1 MKVVILAGGYG
12 TRLSEETSL
21 KPKPMVE
28 IAEEPILWHI
38 MKIYSH
44 YGFNDFI
51 ICLGY
56 KGNIIKDYFI
66 NYHLIHSNLT
76 VDVNNGYITTAES
89 RSEKWKV
96 QLIDTGIDVMTGGRL
111 KRIEKYLEGDIFL
124 MTYGDGVSD
133 ININNLVAFHR
144 KHKKLVTLTAVKP
157 EGRFGLISIDKSGGV
172 TDMLEKAPGDGEWV
186 NGGFFVID
194 RKALKYIENDSTIW
208 ERGPLQEISK
218 MGELMAFEH
227 RGFWKPM
234 DTLNDKR
241 ILESL
246 WNSGKAPWKV
256 WEK

>member
-28 IAEEPILWHI
+28 IGEEPILWHI

-44 YGFNDFI
+44 YGYNDFV

-56 KGNIIKDYFI
+56 KGNVIKDYFI
-66 NYHLIHSNLT
+66 NYHRMHSNLT
-76 VDVNNGYITTAES
+76 VDVNNGSITTSES

-96 QLIDTGIDVMTGGRL
+96 QVIDTGIEVMTGGRL
-111 KRIEKYLEGDIFL
+111 KRIEKYLDDDTFL

-133 ININNLVAFHR
+133 VNVNDLVAFHR
-144 KHKKLVTLTAVKP
+144 KHNRLVTMTAVKP
-157 EGRFGLISIDKSGGV
+157 EGRFGLIRINKDGGV
-172 TDMLEKAPGDGEWV
+172 TDMVEKPPGDGEWV
-186 NGGFFVID
+186 NGGFYVID
-194 RKALKYIENDSTIW
+194 RKALKFIKDDSTIW
-208 ERGPLQEISK
+208 ERGQLQELSRT
-218 MGELMAFEH
+218 GELKAFQH
-227 RGFWKPM
+227 QGFWKPM

-241 ILESL
+241 TLDAL

-256 WEK
+256 WK

>member
-28 IAEEPILWHI
+28 IGEEPILWHI

-44 YGFNDFI
+44 YGYNDFI

-66 NYHLIHSNLT
+66 KYHWMHSNLT
-76 VDVNNGYITTAES
+76 ADLNSGSIIPSES
-89 RSEKWKV
+89 RLENWKV
-96 QLIDTGIDVMTGGRL
+96 QLIDTGTEVMTGGRL
-111 KRIEKYLEGDIFL
+111 RRIEKYLDDNTFL

-133 ININNLVAFHR
+133 VNVNDLVAFHR
-144 KHKKLVTLTAVKP
+144 KHDKLVTMTAVKP
-157 EGRFGLISIDKSGGV
+157 EGRFGLIRIDKDGGV
-172 TDMLEKAPGDGEWV
+172 TDMVEKPPGDGEWV

-194 RKALKYIENDSTIW
+194 RKALKFIEDDSTIW
-208 ERGPLQEISK
+208 ERGPLQELSRK
-218 MGELMAFEH
+218 GELKAFQH
-227 RGFWKPM
+227 QGFWKPM

-241 ILESL
+241 TLDAL

-256 WEK
+256 WK

>member
-28 IAEEPILWHI
+28 IGEEPILWHI

-44 YGFNDFI
+44 YGYNDFI

-56 KGNIIKDYFI
+56 KGDVIKNYFI
-66 NYHLIHSNLT
+66 NYHKMHSNLS
-76 VDVNNGYITTAES
+76 VDVSKGSVIATES
-89 RSEKWKV
+89 KSENWKV

-111 KRIEKYLEGDIFL
+111 KRIEKYLDDDTFL

-133 ININNLVAFHR
+133 VNINDLVAFHK
-144 KHKKLVTLTAVKP
+144 KHGKLVTMTAVKP
-157 EGRFGLISIDKSGGV
+157 EGRFGLIRIDKSGTV
-172 TDMLEKAPGDGEWV
+172 TDMVEKMPGDGEWV

-194 RKALKYIENDSTIW
+194 RKALKFIESDATIW
-208 ERGPLQEISK
+208 EQGPLQELARK
-218 MGELMAFEH
+218 RELEAFQH
-227 RGFWKPM
+227 NGFWKPM

-241 ILESL
+241 ILEKL
-246 WNSGKAPWKV
+246 WNSGMAPWKV
-256 WEK
+256 WK

>member
-28 IAEEPILWHI
+28 IGEEPILWHI

-44 YGFNDFI
+44 YGYNDFV

-56 KGNIIKDYFI
+56 KGNVIKDYFI
-66 NYHLIHSNLT
+66 NYHRMHSNLT
-76 VDVNNGYITTAES
+76 VDVNNDSITTSES

-96 QLIDTGIDVMTGGRL
+96 QVIDTGIEVMTGGRL
-111 KRIEKYLEGDIFL
+111 KRIEKYLDDDTFL

-133 ININNLVAFHR
+133 VNVNDLVAFHR
-144 KHKKLVTLTAVKP
+144 KHNRLVTMTAVKP
-157 EGRFGLISIDKSGGV
+157 EGRFGLIRIDKDGDV
-172 TDMLEKAPGDGEWV
+172 TDMVEKPPGDGEWV

-194 RKALKYIENDSTIW
+194 RRALKFIKDDSTIW
-208 ERGPLQEISK
+208 ERGPLQELSRT
-218 MGELMAFEH
+218 GELKAFQH
-227 RGFWKPM
+227 QGFWKPM

-241 ILESL
+241 TLDAL

-256 WEK
+256 WK

>member
-28 IAEEPILWHI
+28 IGEEPILWHI

-44 YGFNDFI
+44 YGYSNFV

-66 NYHLIHSNLT
+66 NYHRMHSNLT
-76 VDVNNGYITTAES
+76 VDVDSGSITTYES
-89 RSEKWKV
+89 RSENWKI
-96 QLIDTGIDVMTGGRL
+96 QLIDTGTDVMTGGRL
-111 KRIEKYLEGDIFL
+111 KRIEKYLDNDTFL

-133 ININNLVAFHR
+133 VNVNDLVAFHR
-144 KHKKLVTLTAVKP
+144 KQNRLVTMTAVKP
-157 EGRFGLISIDKSGGV
+157 EGRFGLIRIDKYGSV
-172 TDMLEKAPGDGEWV
+172 IDMVEKPPGDGEWV

-194 RKALKYIENDSTIW
+194 RKALKCIEDDSTIW
-208 ERGPLQEISK
+208 ERGPLQELSRK
-218 MGELMAFEH
+218 GELKAFQH
-227 RGFWKPM
+227 QGFWKPM

-241 ILESL
+241 TLDAL
-246 WNSGKAPWKV
+246 WDSGKAPWKV
-256 WEK
+256 WK

>member
-28 IAEEPILWHI
+28 IGEEPILWHI

-44 YGFNDFI
+44 YGYNDFI

-66 NYHLIHSNLT
+66 NYHSMHSNLT
-76 VDVNNGYITTAES
+76 LSLSNGTITASES
-89 RSEKWKV
+89 HSENWRV
-96 QLIDTGIDVMTGGRL
+96 QLIDTGSEVMTGGRL
-111 KRIEKYLEGDIFL
+111 KRIEKYIDDDTFL
-124 MTYGDGVSD
+124 MTYGDGVS
-133 ININNLVAFHR
+133 NVNVSNLVAFHGE
-144 KHKKLVTLTAVKP
+144 HNKLVTMTAVKP
-157 EGRFGLISIDKSGGV
+157 EGRFGLIHINKEGNVSEMV
-172 TDMLEKAPGDGEWV
+172 EKPPGDGEWV

-194 RKALKYIENDSTIW
+194 KTALKYIKNDSTIW
-208 ERGPLQEISK
+208 ERGPLQELSK
-218 MGELMAFEH
+218 AGELKAFQH
-227 RGFWKPM
+227 QGFWKPM

-241 ILESL
+241 ELEAL

-256 WEK
+256 WK